1 MTLLVYIDSTLLLY
15 LDAEQAGGPIH
26 FYNFGEPY
34 YEFTNFYMGNEDI
47 IIDGQ
52 PWRTSEHYF
61 QAQKFIGT
69 PYVEGIRDL
78 YRPREAFEFSR
89 RPEVARWRRKDW
101 EKVKQDIMY
110 KALLAKFS
118 QNPDLRKKL
127 VGTGSRE
134 LVEHSPHDSYWGDGP
149 NGRGKNHL
157 GGLLMKIRE
166 LIPTDSGG
174 PVGQISGNIDRG
186 T

>member
-1 MTLLVYIDSTLLLY
+1 MFTIKST
-15 LDAEQAGGPIH
+15 DAKQDRAKQDREPIY
-26 FYNFGEPY
+26 FYNIGEPY

-47 IIDGQ
+47 IIDDK

-69 PYVEGIRDL
+69 SYEEVIRNLD
-78 YRPREAFEFSR
+78 RPREAFEFSR
-89 RPEVARWRRKDW
+89 RPEVARWRRGDW
-101 EKVKQDIMY
+101 EEIKRKIMY

-118 QNPDLRKKL
+118 QNSDLRKKL

-149 NGRGKNHL
+149 NRRGQNHL
-157 GGLLMKIRE
+157 GKLLMKIRE

-174 PVGQISGNIDRG
+174 QISKSDDRG